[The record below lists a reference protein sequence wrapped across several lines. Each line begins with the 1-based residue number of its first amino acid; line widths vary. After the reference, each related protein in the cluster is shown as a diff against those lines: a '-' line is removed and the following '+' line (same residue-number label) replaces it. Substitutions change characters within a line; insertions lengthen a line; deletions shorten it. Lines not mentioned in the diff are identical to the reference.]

1 MRTFDT
7 GATRD
12 TAEGKLD
19 YHEYLSTAVLRRYAQ
34 YMLSKQV
41 QPDGEKRPGDNWK
54 KGMPTD
60 AYMASMARHFVDV
73 MMFHEGRFT
82 PDSVAEEGMTL
93 ETALCAML
101 FNVMGYLDNLLIEQE
116 NENPFKKPTWL
127 VGKDHA
133 PCMGCGDF
141 VCNIGQARCP
151 ACEAR
156 KKAEED
162 ARHLKARKVPSPD
175 AELDGELGPVRW
187 PSGEVIEDADGAV
200 TVVPTCPDC
209 GWDLTG
215 TSQAICRGSLGL
227 HVPGVPVGLCDHY
240 MRKHIEKAG
249 GAGQWLCQPGAV
261 TGRVDGYGVGLDSP

>member
-116 NENPFKKPTWL
+116 NENPFKKPTWRQDVPLTRPGWL
-127 VGKDHA
+127 VGKDYM
-133 PCMGCGDF
+133 PCMGCGAF
-141 VCNIGQARCP
+141 VCSIGVARCP
-151 ACEAR
+151 TCEAR

-175 AELDGELGPVRW
+175 AELDPVLGPVRW

-200 TVVPTCPDC
+200 TVVPFDP
-209 GWDLTG
+209 
-215 TSQAICRGSLGL
+215 
-227 HVPGVPVGLCDHY
+227 
-240 MRKHIEKAG
+240 E
-249 GAGQWLCQPGAV
+249 
-261 TGRVDGYGVGLDSP
+261 LDSP